1 MTPRGW
7 SAERLDSLCGRVAV
21 GRCQLQV
28 RVLRKEPKGREVAP
42 SDVFHFNHE
51 FTQKLFRIKV
61 NSIQAGRTARAP
73 GPANASLSLAEADV
87 CERGCAR
94 VCLLHVPEQAKETV
108 QEQEKTHESV
118 RRDRQYSIDAA
129 VVRIMKSRKVLSHN
143 LLLSEVL
150 SQLVFPATAPDIKK
164 RIESLIEREYIERDD
179 DSPNT
184 YRYLA

>member
-1 MTPRGW
+1 MPM
-7 SAERLDSLCGRVAV
+7 
-21 GRCQLQV
+21 
-28 RVLRKEPKGREVAP
+28 
-42 SDVFHFNHE
+42 FH
-51 FTQKLFRIKV
+51 
-61 NSIQAGRTARAP
+61 AG
-73 GPANASLSLAEADV
+73 
-87 CERGCAR
+87 
-94 VCLLHVPEQAKETV
+94 QAKETV

-143 LLLSEVL
+143 MLLSEVL